1 MAWASD
7 VDTGIAWTRDDML
20 GHHAVVTLVDNA
32 ANGCL
37 PARFGT
43 ELVVTLLREKQD
55 ELREALDRVHG
66 RAELAVTVLSG
77 RGHEARSVDPSAEES
92 TPSGTVYLRARA
104 ARLAA
109 ARDLAERV
117 ETIAGADLAASEHRL
132 APSDGVLLS
141 SALLIE
147 RAVANTVKARLYREA
162 RDVRILVNGPWP
174 AYTFAALGARVREA

>member
-1 MAWASD
+1 QEPVA
-7 VDTGIAWTRDDML
+7 
-20 GHHAVVTLVDNA
+20 
-32 ANGCL
+32 
-37 PARFGT
+37 
-43 ELVVTLLREKQD
+43 
-55 ELREALDRVHG
+55 
-66 RAELAVTVLSG
+66 
-77 RGHEARSVDPSAEES
+77 PSA
-92 TPSGTVYLRARA
+92 GTAYLRARA

-109 ARDLAERV
+109 ARDLAQRV

-141 SALLIE
+141 SALLVE